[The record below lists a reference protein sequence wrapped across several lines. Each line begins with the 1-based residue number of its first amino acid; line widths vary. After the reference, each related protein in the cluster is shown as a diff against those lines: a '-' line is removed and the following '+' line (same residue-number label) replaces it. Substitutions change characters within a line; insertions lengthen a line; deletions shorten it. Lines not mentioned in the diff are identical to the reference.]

1 MNKARLIQ
9 QIDIIDPDS
18 GGEVNVCIFKH
29 ENGGLFGLDSSY
41 IEQVLDD
48 DGDAIITDP
57 FSHTG
62 RSLVFEYV
70 TLEGV

>member
-48 DGDAIITDP
+48 DGEVYITDP
-57 FSHTG
+57 FSGTG
-62 RSLVFEYV
+62 LSDHPEFV